1 MTNAQRKR
9 LVPVLNFEG
18 LSASFK
24 GRFVNSPVRSLLRPM
39 FVLLIHCEDDDG
51 VDPEERA
58 SAATNLINESDDE
71 DVVYRY
77 HNTTDWNE

>member
-1 MTNAQRKR
+1 
-9 LVPVLNFEG
+9 
-18 LSASFK
+18 
-24 GRFVNSPVRSLLRPM
+24 M

-77 HNTTDWNE
+77 HNTTDLNV